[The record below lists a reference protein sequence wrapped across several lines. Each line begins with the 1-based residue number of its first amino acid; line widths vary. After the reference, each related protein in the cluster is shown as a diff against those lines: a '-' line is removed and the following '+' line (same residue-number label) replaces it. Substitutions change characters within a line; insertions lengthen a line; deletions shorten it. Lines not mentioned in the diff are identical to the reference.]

1 MMKLKQLKEILA
13 NMELKGLSE
22 DAEIRVTMVAGGS
35 IELNQ
40 NSFKIQLAD
49 VDYTIDASDHFAP
62 TSAQPEIGF
71 LKQV

>member
-1 MMKLKQLKEILA
+1 MTKAQLKQILSEMDA
-13 NMELKGLSE
+13 KGLADS
-22 DAEIRVTMVAGGS
+22 AEIRVGMVAGGS

-49 VDYTIDASDHFAP
+49 TDYTLDASDHFAP
-62 TSAQPEIGF
+62 TEGQAAIGF